1 MVKIV
6 TSARDVVLSLRAA
19 SRIAATTACAV
30 GSEPSA
36 TRFEPR
42 ATIASFMTAIAP
54 TGGAPR
60 AAAWRA
66 SASAS
71 PMNSS

>member
-1 MVKIV
+1 MP
-6 TSARDVVLSLRAA
+6 SLRDA
-19 SRIAATTACAV
+19 SRSAAMTAWAV
-30 GSEPSA
+30 GSFFSA
-36 TRFEPR
+36 TRFAPR

-60 AAAWRA
+60 SAAWRA
-66 SASAS
+66 PARAS